1 MGYLHINNLYKD
13 QAILLFKEAYALE
26 KIHGTSSH
34 VSWKFEDKKVNF
46 FTGENHPL
54 FLTLFNEEF
63 LIKKFEE
70 IFPDQDAIIFGE
82 HYGGKCQGMSGTYG
96 KESKFIGFDVK
107 VGYVWLNVPNAEDV
121 CKQLNIEFVYYKKI
135 ETNLENLNIE
145 RDAPS
150 VQAVRNGIT
159 EPKKREGVV
168 LRPLIEVRT
177 NNGERLICKFKPD
190 EFNETRTRREVS
202 PEQLQV
208 LSDAKEIAE
217 EWVTNLRLEHVLQ
230 KFPADVNME
239 FVGMEAMG
247 DIIKAMIADVYRE
260 GRDEIVESKEVAK
273 AIGKATVK
281 LFKAKLS
288 STLK

>member
-1 MGYLHINNLYKD
+1 MGYLHIDNLYKSQD
-13 QAILLFKEAYALE
+13 ILLFKECYALE
-26 KIHGTSSH
+26 KIHGTSAH
-34 VSWKFEDKKVNF
+34 ISWKFETKQINY

-54 FLTLFNEEF
+54 FLTLFDEEF

-70 IFPDQDAIIFGE
+70 IFPDQDVKIFGE
-82 HYGGKCQGMSGTYG
+82 HYAGKCQSMSNTYG

-107 VGYVWLNVPNAEDV
+107 VGHVWLNVPNAEDV
-121 CKQLNIEFVYYKKI
+121 CNNFNIEFVSYEKVDVSLPKLI
-135 ETNLENLNIE
+135 EA
-145 RDAPS
+145 RDKPS
-150 VQAVRNGIT
+150 VQAIRNGI
-159 EPKKREGVV
+159 EEIKKREGIV
-168 LRPLIEVRT
+168 LRPLVEMRT

-190 EFNETRTRREVS
+190 EFNETRTRREIS

-217 EWVTNLRLEHVLQ
+217 EWVTNMRLEHVLQ
-230 KFPADVNME
+230 KFPADVS
-239 FVGMEAMG
+239 MEAMG

-273 AIGKATVK
+273 AIGKTTVK
-281 LFKAKLS
+281 LFKEKLS

>member
-1 MGYLHINNLYKD
+1 MGYLHISNLYKE
-13 QAILLFKEAYALE
+13 QSILLFKKCYAME
-26 KIHGTSSH
+26 KIHGTSAH
-34 VSWKFEDKKVNF
+34 VKWKFETKEVIF

-54 FLTLFNEEF
+54 FLTLFDKDF

-70 IFPDQDAIIFGE
+70 IFPDQDAVIFGE
-82 HYGGKCQGMSGTYG
+82 HYGGKCQGMSSTYG

-107 VGYVWLNVPNAEDV
+107 VGDVWLNVPNAEDV
-121 CKQLNIEFVYYKKI
+121 CNQFNIEFVSYEKI
-135 ETNLENLNIE
+135 DVSSPKLIEE
-145 RDAPS
+145 RDKPS

-168 LRPLIEVRT
+168 LRPLIELRK
-177 NNGERLICKFKPD
+177 NNGERVIAKFKPD
-190 EFNETRTRREVS
+190 EQMETKSKREVS
-202 PEQLQV
+202 DEQLKV
-208 LSDAKEIAE
+208 LSEANEVAE

-239 FVGMEAMG
+239 SMG

-260 GRDEIVESKEVAK
+260 GKDEIIESKPVEK

-281 LFKAKLS
+281 IFKAKLQS
-288 STLK
+288 KLK